1 MQVYKK
7 LKFLVGNISKPHNCL
22 KPFDPL
28 IINFLDD
35 FSKILRKKS
44 KNLPDLITLSFFCR
58 KNNIIKLKNKYFDD
72 DHVSFGLGLLF
83 HITPSNIPT
92 NFAYSLIFGLL
103 CGNSNIVKVP
113 TKNFNEIIVICE
125 TLNKILSLKKYK
137 KVKQMI
143 SIIRYTDNEE
153 LTKKLSLICDAR
165 LIWGGDKTI
174 SNIKKYETGPRNID
188 IPFSDRFSISLIN
201 TEKYLKLSNYSST
214 ILAKNFYNDT
224 YIVDQNACSSPHLIL
239 WKGKLSNLA
248 KKKFWANLKK
258 LVDTGYNPPIISSVD
273 NYSRLAS
280 DLMSNKNILTH
291 RALNKSLYV
300 VSLKKLLPN
309 TKLKKT
315 KWGFFYECNIKDL
328 NILKNITNKKLQTLT
343 YFGFSKKYLK
353 SFFQSNN
360 FNGIDRVV
368 PFGQA
373 LNIDLIWDGYDIT
386 KLLTRRI
393 DIK

>member
-1 MQVYKK
+1 MEVYKK
-7 LKFLVGNISKPHNCL
+7 LKFLVGNISKLNNFL

-291 RALNKSLYV
+291 KALNKSLYV

-328 NILKNITNKKLQTLT
+328 NILKNISNKKLQTLT

>member
-1 MQVYKK
+1 MEVYKK
-7 LKFLVGNISKPHNCL
+7 LKFLVGNISKLNNFL

-58 KNNIIKLKNKYFDD
+58 KNNIIKLKNKYFYD

-248 KKKFWANLKK
+248 KK
-258 LVDTGYNPPIISSVD
+258 
-273 NYSRLAS
+273 
-280 DLMSNKNILTH
+280 IL
-291 RALNKSLYV
+291 
-300 VSLKKLLPN
+300 
-309 TKLKKT
+309 
-315 KWGFFYECNIKDL
+315 G
-328 NILKNITNKKLQTLT
+328 
-343 YFGFSKKYLK
+343 
-353 SFFQSNN
+353 
-360 FNGIDRVV
+360 
-368 PFGQA
+368 
-373 LNIDLIWDGYDIT
+373 
-386 KLLTRRI
+386 
-393 DIK
+393 

>member
-1 MQVYKK
+1 MEIDKK
-7 LKFLVGNISKPHNCL
+7 AKYLVGNISKLNNFL

-35 FSKILRKKS
+35 FSKILRKES
-44 KNLPDLITLSFFCR
+44 KNLSDLITLSFFCR
-58 KNNIIKLKNKYFDD
+58 RNNILKLKNKYFNN

-113 TKNFNEIIVICE
+113 TKNFKEISVICE
-125 TLNKILSLKKYK
+125 TLNKTLSFKKYI
-137 KVKQMI
+137 KVKRMI
-143 SIIRYTDNEE
+143 SIIRYTNNDE

-174 SNIKKYETGPRNID
+174 SNIKKYESKSRNID

-201 TEKYLKLSNYSST
+201 TEKYLKLSNHSSNM
-214 ILAKNFYNDT
+214 LAKNFYNDT
-224 YIVDQNACSSPHLIL
+224 YVVDQNACSSPHLIL
-239 WKGKLSNLA
+239 WKGKSSNLA
-248 KKKFWANLKK
+248 KKKFWTNLKK
-258 LVDTGYNPPIISSVD
+258 LVDENYNPPVISSVD
-273 NYSRLAS
+273 NYSRLVS
-280 DLMSNKNILTH
+280 DLISKKNILTY
-291 RALNKSLYV
+291 RAFNRSLYV
-300 VSLKKLLPN
+300 ISLKKLSPN
-309 TKLKKT
+309 IELKKT

-360 FNGIDRVV
+360 FNGIDRIV

>member
-1 MQVYKK
+1 MEINKK
-7 LKFLVGNISKPHNCL
+7 TKYLVGNVSKLNNLL

-35 FSKILRKKS
+35 FSKILKKES

-58 KNNIIKLKNKYFDD
+58 RNNILKLKNKYFNN

-113 TKNFNEIIVICE
+113 TKNFKEINIICE
-125 TLNKILSLKKYK
+125 TLNKILSLKKYTN
-137 KVKQMI
+137 VKQMI
-143 SIIRYTDNEE
+143 SIIRYTDNEG

-174 SNIKKYETGPRNID
+174 GDIKKYDSKSRNID

-201 TEKYLKLSNYSST
+201 AEKYLKLSNYSSN

-239 WKGKLSNLA
+239 WKGKSLNLA
-248 KKKFWANLKK
+248 KKKFWSSIKK
-258 LVDTGYNPPIISSVD
+258 LVDENYNPPVISSVD

-280 DLMSNKNILTH
+280 DLMSDKNILTY
-291 RALNKSLYV
+291 RAFNRSLYV

-309 TKLKKT
+309 TNLKKT
-315 KWGFFYECNIKDL
+315 KWGFFYECNVKDL
-328 NILKNITNKKLQTLT
+328 NILKNITNKKLQTIT

-353 SFFQSNN
+353 NFFQSNN

>member
-1 MQVYKK
+1 MEINKK
-7 LKFLVGNISKPHNCL
+7 TKYLVGNVSKLNNLL

-35 FSKILRKKS
+35 FSKILKKES

-58 KNNIIKLKNKYFDD
+58 RNNILKLKNKYFNN

-113 TKNFNEIIVICE
+113 TKNFKEINIICE
-125 TLNKILSLKKYK
+125 TLNKILSLKKYTN
-137 KVKQMI
+137 VKQMI
-143 SIIRYTDNEE
+143 SIIRYTDNEG

-174 SNIKKYETGPRNID
+174 GDIKKYDSKSRNID

-201 TEKYLKLSNYSST
+201 AEKYLKLSNYSSN

-239 WKGKLSNLA
+239 WKGKSLNLA
-248 KKKFWANLKK
+248 KKKFWASIKK
-258 LVDTGYNPPIISSVD
+258 LVDENYNPPVISSVD

-280 DLMSNKNILTH
+280 DLMSDKNILTY
-291 RALNKSLYV
+291 RAFNRSLYV

-309 TKLKKT
+309 TNLKKT
-315 KWGFFYECNIKDL
+315 KWGFFYECNVKDL
-328 NILKNITNKKLQTLT
+328 NILKNITNKKLQTIT
-343 YFGFSKKYLK
+343 YFGFSKKYLQN
-353 SFFQSNN
+353 FFQSNN

>member
-7 LKFLVGNISKPHNCL
+7 LKFLVGNISKLNNFL

-291 RALNKSLYV
+291 KALNKSLYV

-315 KWGFFYECNIKDL
+315 KWGFL
-328 NILKNITNKKLQTLT
+328 
-343 YFGFSKKYLK
+343 
-353 SFFQSNN
+353 
-360 FNGIDRVV
+360 
-368 PFGQA
+368 
-373 LNIDLIWDGYDIT
+373 
-386 KLLTRRI
+386 
-393 DIK
+393 

>member
-7 LKFLVGNISKPHNCL
+7 LKFLVGNISKLNNFL

-44 KNLPDLITLSFFCR
+44 KNLTDLITLSFFCR

-113 TKNFNEIIVICE
+113 TKNFNEIIIICE

-291 RALNKSLYV
+291 KALNKSLYV

>member
-1 MQVYKK
+1 
-7 LKFLVGNISKPHNCL
+7 
-22 KPFDPL
+22 
-28 IINFLDD
+28 
-35 FSKILRKKS
+35 
-44 KNLPDLITLSFFCR
+44 
-58 KNNIIKLKNKYFDD
+58 
-72 DHVSFGLGLLF
+72 
-83 HITPSNIPT
+83 
-92 NFAYSLIFGLL
+92 
-103 CGNSNIVKVP
+103 
-113 TKNFNEIIVICE
+113 
-125 TLNKILSLKKYK
+125 
-137 KVKQMI
+137 MI

-291 RALNKSLYV
+291 KALNKSLYV

-315 KWGFFYECNIKDL
+315 KWGFFMNV
-328 NILKNITNKKLQTLT
+328 ILKI
-343 YFGFSKKYLK
+343 
-353 SFFQSNN
+353 
-360 FNGIDRVV
+360 
-368 PFGQA
+368 
-373 LNIDLIWDGYDIT
+373 
-386 KLLTRRI
+386 
-393 DIK
+393 

>member
-1 MQVYKK
+1 MEINKK
-7 LKFLVGNISKPHNCL
+7 TKYLVGNVSKLNNLL

-35 FSKILRKKS
+35 FSKILKKES

-58 KNNIIKLKNKYFDD
+58 RNNILKLKNKYFNN

-113 TKNFNEIIVICE
+113 TKNFKEINIICE
-125 TLNKILSLKKYK
+125 TLNKILSLKKYTN
-137 KVKQMI
+137 VKQMI
-143 SIIRYTDNEE
+143 SIIRYTDNEG

-174 SNIKKYETGPRNID
+174 GDIKKYDSKSRNID

-201 TEKYLKLSNYSST
+201 AEKYLKLSNYSSN

-239 WKGKLSNLA
+239 WKGKSLNLA
-248 KKKFWANLKK
+248 KKKFWASIKK
-258 LVDTGYNPPIISSVD
+258 LVDENYNPPVISSVD

-280 DLMSNKNILTH
+280 DLMSDKNILTY
-291 RALNKSLYV
+291 RAFNRSLYV

-309 TKLKKT
+309 TNLKKT
-315 KWGFFYECNIKDL
+315 KWGFFYECNVKDL
-328 NILKNITNKKLQTLT
+328 NILKNITNKKLQTIT

-353 SFFQSNN
+353 NFFQSNN

>member
-1 MQVYKK
+1 MEVYKK
-7 LKFLVGNISKPHNCL
+7 LKFLVGNISKLNNFL

-291 RALNKSLYV
+291 KALNKSLYV

>member
-291 RALNKSLYV
+291 KALNKSLYV